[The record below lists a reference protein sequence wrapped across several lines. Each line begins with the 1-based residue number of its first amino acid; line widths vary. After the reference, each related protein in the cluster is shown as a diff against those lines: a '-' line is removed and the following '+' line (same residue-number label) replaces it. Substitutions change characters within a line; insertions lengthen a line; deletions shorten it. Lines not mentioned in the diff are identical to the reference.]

1 LGVGGTITYE
11 DVARVD
17 ATGISTFREGF
28 KVGPLSGIGLT
39 AYKDGSIRSSG
50 IITATTYY
58 GSGSNLTGIDA
69 TQIVT
74 GNTSVQT
81 VDTGSDGHVKVT
93 TEGTERLRVDNAGR
107 LGLLTNSPGSW
118 DASADDFIINGNG
131 NTGLTINSGS
141 AGTTNEG
148 NIVFAEGTA
157 GSADKFRGG
166 IQYKHGDDQFKIYAN
181 NTERIRIGSSGEI
194 GVGGGGS
201 ISFGSAGQFLKSGG
215 NSAGCQWASP
225 AVRKVH
231 PVYYSNTSAAF
242 NSQGGTQI
250 GSTGTHYPAS
260 ARIGGNFTKV
270 SNTSKVLVQGVL
282 TYAMN
287 TTNIH
292 GFCVWIG
299 GDESNYVNTG
309 GDTRMFDF
317 YTTRNGNICVWPFSY
332 IFNTAYNAG
341 TVAAYAAPCVNGTR
355 THTGELNPNP
365 ASNSIN
371 NQGDAPGKDCHS
383 CLTVIEFEP

>member
-1 LGVGGTITYE
+1 MHI
-11 DVARVD
+11 
-17 ATGISTFREGF
+17 
-28 KVGPLSGIGLT
+28 GPLAGIGLT

-50 IITATTYY
+50 VITATTYY
-58 GSGSNLTGIDA
+58 GSGANLTGIDA
-69 TQIVT
+69 TQIQT

-93 TEGTERLRVDNAGR
+93 TEGTERLRIDTTGRLLLGTQRTHSDQSYYDDITINNSNGSSASGGTGITLISDNASWGALL
-107 LGLLTNSPGSW
+107 LGDEDDHDVGGFKYSHGSNYMEVRTNGSEK
-118 DASADDFIINGNG
+118 
-131 NTGLTINSGS
+131 L
-141 AGTTNEG
+141 
-148 NIVFAEGTA
+148 
-157 GSADKFRGG
+157 
-166 IQYKHGDDQFKIYAN
+166 
-181 NTERIRIGSSGEI
+181 RIGSSGEI

-270 SNTSKVLVQGVL
+270 SSTSKVLVQGVL

-309 GDTRMFDF
+309 GDTRMWDF

-332 IFNTAYNAG
+332 IFNTAYSAG

-365 ASNSIN
+365 ATNSVN
-371 NQGDAPGKDCHS
+371 NQSDAPGKDCHS